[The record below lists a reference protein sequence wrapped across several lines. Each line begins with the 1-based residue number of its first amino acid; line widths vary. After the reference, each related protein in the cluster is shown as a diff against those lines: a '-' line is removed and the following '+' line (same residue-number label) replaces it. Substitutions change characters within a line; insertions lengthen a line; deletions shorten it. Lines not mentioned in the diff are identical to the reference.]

1 MTRPD
6 PPMTSTDPS
15 PPDDTAS
22 FRGNLVRV
30 MAVQL
35 GALLVLWLMQ
45 ARYNG

>member
-1 MTRPD
+1 
-6 PPMTSTDPS
+6 MTSTDESAS
-15 PPDDTAS
+15 PDTAS
-22 FRGNLVRV
+22 FRSTLIRV